1 MKEVGEHPAGDN
13 IQGDARGKKVVG
25 EEERLR
31 RFKVRVMFKHGADA
45 EVFAKDAVTCLY
57 ENCRKQISCK
67 EYNAQNFD
75 KHVLSCHSQKI
86 ACNDI

>member
-1 MKEVGEHPAGDN
+1 
-13 IQGDARGKKVVG
+13 
-25 EEERLR
+25 
-31 RFKVRVMFKHGADA
+31 MFKHGADA
-45 EVFAKDAVTCLY
+45 EVFAKDTVTCLY

-86 ACNDI
+86 ACNDIRTLFTMIAQTATSTQGNDGDDSDGQD